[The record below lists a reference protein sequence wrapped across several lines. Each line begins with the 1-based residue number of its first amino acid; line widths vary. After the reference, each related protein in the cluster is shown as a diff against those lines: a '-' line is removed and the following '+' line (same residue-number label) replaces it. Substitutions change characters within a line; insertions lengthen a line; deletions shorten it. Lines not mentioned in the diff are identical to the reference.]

1 MLVNREELY
10 KRIENFM
17 DEDDYYGEWEDYI
30 TLYNNGILDIIE
42 NFPKPSNGK
51 VCSKWKVLK
60 KSKSAFLLYTCG
72 KCGATFNNGDNEVAN
87 FVNATKQ
94 RSLNNEKKE
103 KT

>member
-60 KSKSAFLLYTCG
+60 KSKSAFLLYTCS
-72 KCGATFNNGDNEVAN
+72 KCGATFNNGDNEVER
-87 FVNATKQ
+87 FSYCPCCGSEMIKYGF
-94 RSLNNEKKE
+94 
-103 KT
+103 